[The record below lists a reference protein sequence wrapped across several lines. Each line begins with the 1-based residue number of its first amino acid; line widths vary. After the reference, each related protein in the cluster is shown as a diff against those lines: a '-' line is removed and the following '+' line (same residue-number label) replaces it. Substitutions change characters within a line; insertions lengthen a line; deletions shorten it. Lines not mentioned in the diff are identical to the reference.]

1 MVWVG
6 SDYFERNKFNATQT
20 ARQRDTEASK
30 SAGLKATWD
39 GDNISLVVC
48 SVAATRRGGKRN
60 NGGRNILEE
69 LRAVAGMEA
78 KDPGG
83 NAAPWL
89 VAAPGKADEF
99 MIGTRQASQMPLGPS
114 VALDGTRLFCHPSFP
129 LAKHILCLR
138 LQ

>member
-1 MVWVG
+1 MRHKPN
-6 SDYFERNKFNATQT
+6 DI

-30 SAGLKATWD
+30 LADHKATWD

-48 SVAATRRGGKRN
+48 SVAAARRGGRRN

-83 NAAPWL
+83 NVAPWL
-89 VAAPGKADEF
+89 LVGQADEF
-99 MIGTRQASQMPLGPS
+99 MIGTRQASQMPLPPS
-114 VALDGTRLFCHPSFP
+114 LPRWL
-129 LAKHILCLR
+129 
-138 LQ
+138 